1 MNTYPDSK
9 LQAKYD
15 ELRQQYI
22 KVVTDNHYLRH
33 QVRELIEL
41 ACALSDFERSDY
53 TLPSFLKEA
62 FDV

>member
-33 QVRELIEL
+33 QVKELIEL
-41 ACALSDFERSDY
+41 ACALSDDNAP
-53 TLPSFLKEA
+53 LPSFLKEA

>member
-1 MNTYPDSK
+1 MNNSNDSK

-22 KVVTDNHYLRH
+22 KALTDNQYLRY
-33 QVRELIEL
+33 QVKQLTEL
-41 ACALSDFERSDY
+41 ACALSDDDAP
-53 TLPSFLKEA
+53 LPSFLKEA